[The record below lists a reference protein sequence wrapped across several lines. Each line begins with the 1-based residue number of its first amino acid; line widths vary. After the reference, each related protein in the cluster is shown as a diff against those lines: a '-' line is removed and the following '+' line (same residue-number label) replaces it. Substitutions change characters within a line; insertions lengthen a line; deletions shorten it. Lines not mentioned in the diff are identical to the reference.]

1 MIKEMVLSVL
11 AVIILCFVGYKS
23 FSVSYSKGDCVIMS
37 SDESASTGRG
47 EYIKYD
53 DWTHW
58 VIKDGKVFGLKA
70 DRNSITTCD

>member
-1 MIKEMVLSVL
+1 MNKEIIFQVLS
-11 AVIILCFVGYKS
+11 VIILCFIVYES
-23 FSVSYSKGDCVIMS
+23 FSASYSKGDCVVMS

-70 DRNSITTCD
+70 DRNSITACD